1 MYERVAFRVADSSR
15 RPTRPV
21 ADAIVTRTAEIDAIE
36 RFVDGIDNGAA
47 GFPPATER
55 GRAGTSLEARF
66 RSSHPT

>member
-1 MYERVAFRVADSSR
+1 MHERVAFRVADSSR

-21 ADAIVTRTAEIDAIE
+21 ANAIVTRTAEIAAIE
-36 RFVDGIDNGAA
+36 RFVDGIDNGA
-47 GFPPATER
+47 GLPPATER